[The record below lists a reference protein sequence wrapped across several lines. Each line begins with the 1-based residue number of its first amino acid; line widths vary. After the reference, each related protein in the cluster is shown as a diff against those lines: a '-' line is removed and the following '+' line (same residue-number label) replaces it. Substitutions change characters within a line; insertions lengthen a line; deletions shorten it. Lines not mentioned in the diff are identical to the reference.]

1 MKMPPKPRSTGRY
14 DATPRRIAMLC
25 FDDAQGIDV
34 TGPLSVFSTAADMLG
49 PSEPRAYTQLVLAP
63 TTSSIAISC
72 GLNVVP
78 DAHFQT
84 ADLEEIDTLI
94 VAGGYGVR
102 ETLRNKDLI
111 DWLSVAGGRV
121 RRVASVCTG
130 AYLLAEAGLLN
141 GKRATT
147 HWRYCDAFAQSYP
160 EIEVEPD
167 AIHVRDGAVY
177 SSAGV
182 TAGMDLALALVEAD
196 YDRALALEVARN
208 MVMFL
213 KRPGGQSQFSAAL
226 AAQDEEEGPFGKLQ
240 LWILDNLDA
249 DLSVPTLAD
258 RVAMS
263 PRNFARVFA
272 RRTGTTPAKFVES
285 ARLESSRRQLEDTN
299 APIDGIANDCGFG
312 NAERLRKAFQRRFRI
327 TPQDYR
333 RRFRVSAA
341 D

>member
-1 MKMPPKPRSTGRY
+1 
-14 DATPRRIAMLC
+14 
-25 FDDAQGIDV
+25 V
-34 TGPLSVFSTAADMLG
+34 N
-49 PSEPRAYTQLVLAP
+49 LA
-63 TTSSIAISC
+63 
-72 GLNVVP
+72 
-78 DAHFQT
+78 
-84 ADLEEIDTLI
+84 EIDTLI

-102 ETLRNKDLI
+102 EALANRALI
-111 DWLSVAGGRV
+111 DWLKGAACQV
-121 RRVASVCTG
+121 RRTASVCTG
-130 AYLLAEAGLLN
+130 AYLLSEAGVLD

-147 HWRYCDAFAQSYP
+147 HWRHCQAFADAYP
-160 EIEVEPD
+160 KIDVEPD
-167 AIHVRDGAVY
+167 AIHVRDGNIF

-182 TAGMDLALALVEAD
+182 TAGMDLALALVDAD
-196 YDRALALEVARN
+196 YDRTLALEAARN

-226 AAQDEEEGPFGKLQ
+226 AAQDEEEGPLGKLQ

-249 DLSVPTLAD
+249 DLSIPNLAD

-272 RRTGTTPAKFVES
+272 RRTGTTPAKFVEA
-285 ARLESSRRQLEDTN
+285 ARLESSRRRLEDTN
-299 APIDGIANDCGFG
+299 APVDGIAQDCGFG